1 MNFFDT
7 GLLPVALD
15 IIYGPLPGGPVGSAL
30 LLLLVLLVIFVLLAV
45 YITRRKC
52 QLGRRADQRSVSQV
66 SAMTVCQTSPFPAAL
81 DLIADRSAALDGLLW
96 VILLVILAMAFT
108 AFVVSHRK

>member
-1 MNFFDT
+1 MVRF
-7 GLLPVALD
+7 LAAC
-15 IIYGPLPGGPVGSAL
+15 GSAL

-45 YITRRKC
+45 YITGGS

-81 DLIADRSAALDGLLW
+81 DLIADRSAALEGLLW
-96 VILLVILAMAFT
+96 VILLVILAVAFT

>member
-30 LLLLVLLVIFVLLAV
+30 LLLLVLILMLVLVLLVLAA
-45 YITRRKC
+45 C
-52 QLGRRADQRSVSQV
+52 RSTICF
-66 SAMTVCQTSPFPAAL
+66 AGVCY
-81 DLIADRSAALDGLLW
+81 DGLPN
-96 VILLVILAMAFT
+96 
-108 AFVVSHRK
+108 

>member
-30 LLLLVLLVIFVLLAV
+30 LLLLVLLVIFFLLDV
-45 YITRRKC
+45 YITRR
-52 QLGRRADQRSVSQV
+52 
-66 SAMTVCQTSPFPAAL
+66 
-81 DLIADRSAALDGLLW
+81 I
-96 VILLVILAMAFT
+96 
-108 AFVVSHRK
+108 